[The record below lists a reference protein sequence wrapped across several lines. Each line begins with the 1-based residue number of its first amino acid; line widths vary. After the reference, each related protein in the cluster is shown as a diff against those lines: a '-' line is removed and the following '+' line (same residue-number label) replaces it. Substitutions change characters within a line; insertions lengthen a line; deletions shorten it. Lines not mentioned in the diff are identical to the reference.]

1 MLSVLHVMSRMPP
14 WGTELQLA
22 GLLKTAHGT
31 QWNATLCV
39 LYPGF
44 TLAHEVS
51 DAGVPV
57 IELDGTN
64 RFHLDRFHDLRKI
77 VRSGRYDVV
86 HTSLWGASAFTRV
99 AVLGVNRPAVV
110 MTEQRVE
117 DFRPR
122 RRRMIDRMLRPT
134 TDAWTGNSRDVCD
147 FITRAHGAPLTRV
160 HLLHN
165 AVDTNVFYPALRRP
179 AVDKGTPRIGTL
191 GRLVH
196 QKGLDVLL
204 AAVPIVLATRTVD
217 VDIAGD
223 GELRDDLEI
232 AASGLPITFR
242 GRIDGPRAV
251 ANYLRSLD
259 VYIMPSRY
267 EGLPNAMLEA
277 LSCGVPVVAT
287 DAPGM
292 TEATGSR
299 ANLVPPDDPHAL
311 AQAILQ
317 TLEQPPIQDL
327 IAWPSFREAA
337 AAHLQIFELALT
349 HSGRVRRTMAMPV
362 RDTSIE

>member
-1 MLSVLHVMSRMPP
+1 VLSVLHVISRMPA

-22 GLLKTAHGT
+22 GLLKAAHGV

-44 TLAHEVS
+44 PLVREVS
-51 DAGVPV
+51 DAGVPA

-64 RFHLDRFHDLRKI
+64 TLHLDRLYELRK
-77 VRSGRYDVV
+77 VARSGRYDVI
-86 HTSLWGASAFTRV
+86 HTSLWGASAFTRI
-99 AVLGVNRPAVV
+99 AVVGFNRPGVV

-122 RRRMIDRMLRPT
+122 HRRMMDRALRPA
-134 TDAWTGNSRDVCD
+134 TDAWTGNSRDVCE
-147 FITRAHGAPLTRV
+147 FISRAHGAPVARV

-165 AVDTNVFYPALRRP
+165 AVDTNLFHPAPRRT
-179 AVDKGTPRIGTL
+179 AESTGVPRIGTL

-204 AAVPIVLATRTVD
+204 AALPIVLAARPVQ

-223 GELRDDLEI
+223 GELRHELES
-232 AASGLPITFR
+232 AANGLPITFR
-242 GRIDGPRAV
+242 GRIEGPNAV
-251 ANYLRSLD
+251 AEYLRSLD
-259 VYIMPSRY
+259 VYVMPSRY

-292 TEATGSR
+292 AEATGGAAR
-299 ANLVPPDDPHAL
+299 LVPPDDPQAL
-311 AQAILQ
+311 AKAILQ
-317 TLEQPPIQDL
+317 TLEQPPR
-327 IAWPSFREAA
+327 ANPAPWPSFEEAA
-337 AAHLQIFELALT
+337 VAHLHVFEQALA
-349 HSGRVRRTMAMPV
+349 RR
-362 RDTSIE
+362 